1 MSFPNWPDKVTRKYP
16 HVPLELV
23 QAVKAGA
30 KGIKPIS
37 IKSIPMPGKRDT
49 FQLAVTASMHSWAAS
64 NDALVEFYTSLP
76 AAVRESLALYRD
88 I

>member
-1 MSFPNWPDKVTRKYP
+1 MSFPNWSDKVTRKYR

-30 KGIKPIS
+30 RGIKPIS
-37 IKSIPMPGKRDT
+37 VKSVRMPGKRDT
-49 FQLAVTASMHSWAAS
+49 FQLTVTASMHSWVAS
-64 NDALVEFYTSLP
+64 NDTLVEFYTSLP
-76 AAVRESLALYRD
+76 VQVRESLACYRD